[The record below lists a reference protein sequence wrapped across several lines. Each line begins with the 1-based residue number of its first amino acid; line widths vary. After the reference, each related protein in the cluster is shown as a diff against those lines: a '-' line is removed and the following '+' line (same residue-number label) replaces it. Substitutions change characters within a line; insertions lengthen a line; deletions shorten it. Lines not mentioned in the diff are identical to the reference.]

1 MAYPS
6 SPTPI
11 IETIKSKNITKKRKE
26 IPTESETLIPFPV
39 GGKANNPKN
48 ENFDISA
55 SQQNSMPPPL
65 LKTKNKK
72 NTDLESDPSSAQTS
86 SDNIL
91 SKDGEIQK
99 ETQQINMEMNLLK
112 DKDMIVKSHPTKNAS
127 LNTSVSVSKKLFR
140 VYEFPISSSFIF
152 FAINFMHIAFFID
165 FFYQKLYNF

>member
-39 GGKANNPKN
+39 GGKANDHKN
-48 ENFDISA
+48 ENFDLSA

-65 LKTKNKK
+65 LKTRKKK
-72 NTDLESDPSSAQTS
+72 NSDLESDPSSAQTS
-86 SDNIL
+86 SNNIL

-99 ETQQINMEMNLLK
+99 ETQQINMEINRSK
-112 DKDMIVKSHPTKNAS
+112 DKDKIVKSNPTKNAS
-127 LNTSVSVSKKLFR
+127 LNTSVSVSKKLSR
-140 VYEFPISSSFIF
+140 VYEFSISSSLMF
-152 FAINFMHIAFFID
+152 FAINFMHIVFSLI
-165 FFYQKLYNF
+165 